1 MTRRP
6 RRIQLRRTAGWR
18 KPEDAVVVSRPSRWG
33 NPHPFAKP
41 TREERARVVELYR
54 RDLAAGRLAFTA
66 DDVRREL
73 AGHDLCCWC
82 PLDGPCHADVLL
94 EVANRR

>member
-6 RRIQLRRTAGWR
+6 RRVELRRTAGWR

-33 NPHPFAKP
+33 NPHRFRTP
-41 TREERARVVELYR
+41 TREERGRVVELYR
-54 RDLAAGRLAFTA
+54 RDLEAGRLPFTE

-73 AGHDLCCWC
+73 AGRDLACWC
-82 PLDGPCHADVLL
+82 RLDGPCHAEVLL
-94 EVANRR
+94 DVANRR

>member
-6 RRIQLRRTAGWR
+6 RRTQLRRTPGWR
-18 KPEDAVVVSRPSRWG
+18 KPEGAIVVSRPSRWG
-33 NPHPFAKP
+33 NPYPLTAP
-41 TREERARVVELYR
+41 TPEERTRVVARYR
-54 RDLAAGRLAFTA
+54 RDLEAGQLAVTA

-73 AGHDLCCWC
+73 AGRDLCCWC
-82 PLDGPCHADVLL
+82 PLDDPCHADVLL